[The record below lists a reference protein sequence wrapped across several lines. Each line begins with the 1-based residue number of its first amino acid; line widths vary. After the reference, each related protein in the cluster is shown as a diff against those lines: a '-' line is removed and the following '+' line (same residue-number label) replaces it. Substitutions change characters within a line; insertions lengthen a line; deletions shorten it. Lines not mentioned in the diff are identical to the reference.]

1 MIRNG
6 IKKVISIGLMLSLAC
21 MPLSAYATQGDET
34 PEDMVFSTITDEE
47 IAGNLEGIDSGIE
60 QYSRSATTSTT
71 IQTFSGEDR
80 YHTSALQAKT
90 WTTSSYVVICN
101 GDLFPDALSASSL
114 AGALSCPILLTPTAS
129 LSAYTKDA
137 LSYLKSIGVNKAIII
152 GGTSVISNNVVNQVN
167 AMGISVQKRIAGVDR
182 FATQIEL
189 FKYGKNA
196 GYWSNDLIVITA
208 GGNKGFGDAL
218 SASPLTYNLKAP
230 IFLASDAGV
239 LTAEQKAVL
248 SSGVTYNRAILVG
261 GPACLKNETLVY
273 ARTIARSAEQVY
285 GSDRYATSAELATR
299 AISLGYLNTNNVAF
313 TSGEMPWDALGGG
326 ALQGRDRS
334 VLLLVSVNN
343 AGNAIAAVAPAGAS
357 TVRFFGGVNAISQNT
372 RVEIL
377 NAIGASR
384 VNYKTYNISLDHLA
398 QLEVNAN
405 SGYNKNQVLSY
416 IDPTKFSYGDSKF
429 YQFAILSDGY
439 SGITAKQ
446 MDDFIARQCTYQ
458 EKQHGVTSKLRGMGS
473 SFVAAAQKYGV
484 NEVYLLCHAAL
495 ESAWGCSTLAQ
506 GKVSGYENYFNFYG
520 IGAYDADPKNGGA
533 ALAKREG
540 WNTPQK
546 AIEGAAAWIS
556 KNYVKPTV
564 SSATVSGSQ
573 NTLYKMKWDVN
584 RAISQGT
591 VWHQYATSITWAT
604 GIADVMAGFY
614 SYVGKNIEASG
625 LQFEVPIYK

>member
-1 MIRNG
+1 MIRNSTKRFIG
-6 IKKVISIGLMLSLAC
+6 IGLALSLAFA
-21 MPLSAYATQGDET
+21 PLLAYAESSNSAS
-34 PEDMVFSTITDEE
+34 EDAIYSAITDEE
-47 IAGNLEGIDSGIE
+47 VASALEGVDLGAE

-71 IQTFSGEDR
+71 MQTFSGIDR

-90 WTTSSYVVICN
+90 WKTSSYVVICN

-114 AGALSCPILLTPTAS
+114 AGALSCPILLAPTAS

-167 AMGISVQKRIAGVDR
+167 AMGINVQKRIAGADR

-196 GYWSNDLIVITA
+196 GYWSNDLLVITA

-230 IFLASDAGV
+230 IFLANDSGV

-248 SSGVTYNRAILVG
+248 NSGVTYNRAILVG

-273 ARTIARSAEQVY
+273 ARTISRSAEQVY

-384 VNYKTYNISLDHLA
+384 VNYKTYNISLDRLA
-398 QLEVNAN
+398 QLEASAN
-405 SGYNKNQVLSY
+405 GNYSKDQILAY
-416 IDPTKFSYGDSKF
+416 IDPTRFSYGDSKF

-446 MDDFIARQCTYQ
+446 MDDFIARQCAYQ
-458 EKQHGVTSKLRGMGS
+458 EKKYGTTSKLRGMGS
-473 SFVAAAQKYGV
+473 SFVTAAQTYGI

-520 IGAYDADPKNGGA
+520 IGAHDLDPQNSGA
-533 ALAKREG
+533 ALAKKEG

-564 SSATVSGSQ
+564 SSASVSGSQ
-573 NTLYKMKWDVN
+573 NTLYKMRWDVS
-584 RAISQGT
+584 RAVSQGA

-614 SYVGKNIEASG
+614 SSVGKNIETSG
-625 LQFEVPIYK
+625 LQFEVPLYN